1 MKLRL
6 KSITLFVVTLVY
18 LLTGCV
24 SLDTDTD
31 IESTMEPPV
40 IKHAQSGRILDDRYV
55 ATSSFLVG
63 DMVNFVISLK
73 GSNKHIT
80 KVHLKEYYPENV
92 NQDHTEFKPIDAIP
106 RSTKSKSIT
115 LKEPIE
121 FIGPPG
127 ERKFVIQVEDKQNN
141 LSNAVDLYLIIHQR

>member
-1 MKLRL
+1 MKQKLL
-6 KSITLFVVTLVY
+6 SSTLLIITLLY
-18 LLTGCV
+18 LLTGCTL
-24 SLDTDTD
+24 LDP
-31 IESTMEPPV
+31 EVEKGSTMEPPV
-40 IKHAQSGRILDDRYV
+40 IKHAQTGKIVDDRYL

-63 DMVNFVISLK
+63 DTVNFVISLK

-115 LKEPIE
+115 LKDPIE

-127 ERKFVIQVEDKQNN
+127 ERRFVIQVEDKENN
-141 LSNAVDLYLIIHQR
+141 LSNAYDLYLIIHQR